1 MKRKIM
7 AISVVLL
14 FSVVIAGICFIKK
27 NVSVLPQEVGA
38 YLDTL
43 YDDYYYGGFYSH
55 TYENKYYIF
64 ISEEQKDN
72 LLDRLKK
79 NIKNKLDDAVAKYEF
94 LVNYSMESDEA
105 SVNLFC
111 DYSQESEIDIV
122 AGKQIVKQLYEE
134 LLSEFSILHALSD
147 LDNNPG
153 KEMEQVNI
161 FETKVLK
168 DTTADDLNKF
178 PICEAEKQIVDQFS
192 QEEIF
197 VIWSLGDGEYH
208 VKQIQFLTKDEWG
221 TLDLAQFSFLEK
233 IDFGEKVIN
242 KVIFPDKMKYV
253 NESTILNPIGIREI
267 IFPDELKEIG
277 PKTFEYCINLK
288 SISFGDELEVLRYEC
303 FSQCL
308 KLEKIVLKKNIKQLE
323 KGTFSDCKELK
334 EIVFKG
340 DAPVISGDIAI
351 DGVADGFTIYYDPNK
366 KGWDMDYW
374 KQYNLKPLE

>member
-7 AISVVLL
+7 AIIMTILFVLL
-14 FSVVIAGICFIKK
+14 FSVIIAGISFIKK

-55 TYENKYYIF
+55 TYENKYYIL

-72 LLDRLKK
+72 LLDKLKK

-168 DTTADDLNKF
+168 DTTTDDLNKF

-288 SISFGDELEVLRYEC
+288 SISFGDKLEVLRYEC
-303 FSQCL
+303 F
-308 KLEKIVLKKNIKQLE
+308 
-323 KGTFSDCKELK
+323 GYCKELK
-334 EIVFKG
+334 KIVFKG
-340 DAPVISGDIAI
+340 DAPVISGGIAI